1 MAMAEARLAHLRMP
15 EVTEGRFEV
24 AVFPVGST
32 EPHAFHLAY
41 GTDTFAITRFAEM
54 VVTEANERGA
64 KCLLLPTLPISCNE
78 NVHRCPWAMSLQP
91 RTLMDIVGDVVRTAE
106 RNGMRKFV
114 MLNGHGG
121 NTSVLLA
128 AQRELAS
135 QCKSFVG
142 LVEQWVLSHDL
153 ELELTETEERGH
165 ACETETSIMLHLA
178 PEFVKMRAA
187 KPTRTRK
194 SIFSKEGISFV
205 NPWHLYTV
213 NTGIGDPTKATAQ
226 KGKKMIEVAVDRLAQ
241 ALKELSEATIDGIFP
256 YRD

>member
-1 MAMAEARLAHLRMP
+1 MAEARLAHLRMP

-54 VVTEANERGA
+54 AVDEANARGS

-78 NVHRCPWAMSLQP
+78 NVCECPWAMSLQP

-106 RNGMRKFV
+106 RNGIRKLV
-114 MLNGHGG
+114 ILNGHGG

-135 QCKSFVG
+135 ASKCFVG
-142 LVEQWVLSHDL
+142 LVEQWALSHDV
-153 ELELTETEERGH
+153 ELEVAETKERGH
-165 ACETETSIMLHLA
+165 ACETETSIMLYLA
-178 PEFVKMRAA
+178 PEFARMEAA
-187 KPTRTRK
+187 RPTRTRR
-194 SIFSKEGISFV
+194 SIFSKEGMSFV

-213 NTGIGDPTKATAQ
+213 NTGIGDPTKATAE
-226 KGKKMIEVAVDRLAQ
+226 KGRKMIEAAVDRLAQ
-241 ALKELSEATIDGIFP
+241 ALKELSEAAIDGIFP

>member
-1 MAMAEARLAHLRMP
+1 MSEARLTHLRMP
-15 EVTEGRFEV
+15 EVTEGRFQV

-41 GTDTFAITRFAEM
+41 GTDTFAVTRFAEM
-54 VVTEANERGA
+54 AVYEANERGA
-64 KCLLLPTLPISCNE
+64 RCLLLPTLPISCNE
-78 NVHRCPWAMSLQP
+78 NVWQCPWAMSLQP
-91 RTLMDIVGDVVRTAE
+91 RTLMDIIGDVVRTAE
-106 RNGMRKFV
+106 RNGIRKFV
-114 MLNGHGG
+114 ILNGHGG

-135 QCKSFVG
+135 KCKSFVG
-142 LVEQWVLSHDL
+142 LVEQWALSHDV

-178 PEFVKMRAA
+178 PEFVQMRAA

-205 NPWHLYTV
+205 NPWHLYTL
-213 NTGIGDPTKATAQ
+213 NTGIGDPTKATAD
-226 KGKKMIEVAVDRLAQ
+226 KGRRMVQVAVKRLAD
-241 ALKELSEATIDGIFP
+241 ALKELSEAPIDGIFP